1 MNLFTDTFNKISAVT
16 AQQKPHLLSV
26 LVGLFRM
33 IFLSVAGV
41 INAALSPNRD
51 AVPHDSPLA
60 TMLGGKDPWN
70 LDFSLFQW
78 TPRDGFL
85 LRNALESVAIFGE
98 LGAAKST
105 GSAAWI
111 LLQYLSVG
119 MGGLVCCVKPGER
132 ELIEAYAKRT
142 GRGDALIVVS
152 PGNRWRCNL
161 LRYALMRPGI
171 VGSRVE
177 AIVSLLMTIVEAA
190 ERGER
195 ASLQG
200 DKFWTRSLRQI
211 LRNGIEVCIAARG
224 EVTMKMLHEVISSAP
239 RSHAEVHSEQW
250 QKESLCY
257 RLIEEAE
264 ACEDKR
270 SEREQGDFEL
280 AAKYF
285 LREFPDMPNDT
296 RGSILA
302 TYGVM
307 ADVLL
312 RGHMAELFDGET
324 NFIPDLTFD
333 GAIIVL
339 DLPTKVYGQA
349 GVYVQSAFT
358 YLWQTACEQR
368 DVKANPRPVFWFV
381 DEAHELV
388 CNYTP
393 EFLATARS
401 VRVASVLISQNKPN
415 YLAAMGGEAGRH
427 RVDAFLGNIGT
438 KIFHANGDPETNRW
452 ASDTI
457 SEEMQARLNF
467 HGGVEQGQGR
477 GGGSEAP
484 GRKVLPS
491 EFTTL
496 KKGGPQNGFVTD
508 CIVYQ
513 TGASFAANG
522 GEPWLRTSFR
532 QQIPGVTPAGK

>member
-1 MNLFTDTFNKISAVT
+1 VPIELGDVLKNFDWRERLGGLVRAW
-16 AQQKPHLLSV
+16 V
-26 LVGLFRM
+26 LVLGEALAS
-33 IFLSVAGV
+33 FLDGKAQTTPGTPSLVAMVAG
-41 INAALSPNRD
+41 R
-51 AVPHDSPLA
+51 
-60 TMLGGKDPWN
+60 DPWD
-70 LDFSLFQW
+70 LDFPLFQW
-78 TPRDGFL
+78 SPDDAWT
-85 LRNALESVAIFGE
+85 LRNAIESVCIFGE

-111 LLQYLSVG
+111 LLKYLSMR
-119 MGGLVCCVKPGER
+119 MGGVVCCVKPGER
-132 ELIEAYAKRT
+132 ELIEAYAKQT
-142 GRGDALIVVS
+142 GTSDSLIVVS

-161 LRYALMRPGI
+161 IRYCLLRPGI

-177 AIVSLLMTIVEAA
+177 AIVSMLMTIVESA

-195 ASLQG
+195 GSAQ
-200 DKFWTRSLRQI
+200 DQQFWRRSLRQI
-211 LRNGIEVCIAARG
+211 LRNGIEICLAARG
-224 EVTMKMLHEVISSAP
+224 EVTMKMLHEVITSAP

-250 QKESLCY
+250 QKESACY
-257 RLIEEAE
+257 RLIEQAE
-264 ACEDKR
+264 VRADER
-270 SEREQGDFEL
+270 SEREQSDYEL

-285 LREFPDMPNDT
+285 LWEFPDMPNDT

-312 RGHMAELFDGET
+312 RGQMADLFDGET
-324 NFIPDLTFD
+324 NFVPDLTFG

-339 DLPTKVYGQA
+339 DLPTKIYGQA

-368 DVKANPRPVFWFV
+368 DVRANPRPVFWFV

-427 RVDAFLGNIGT
+427 RVDAFLGNMGT

-457 SEEMQARLNF
+457 SEEMQTRTNW
-467 HGGVEQGQGR
+467 HGGMENGQGR

-491 EFTTL
+491 EFTML
-496 KKGGPQNGFVTD
+496 KKGGPPDFMTD

-513 TGASFAANG
+513 TGASFRANG
-522 GEPWLRTSFR
+522 GQPWLRTAFK
-532 QQIPGVTPAGK
+532 QQIPGVTLKGK